1 MEIKRFEFN
10 YFGENTYVIW
20 DKTSKEAAIVD
31 PGMVNPD
38 EVSEIESYISGNS
51 LDLKYILLTHIHIDH
66 TFGIDALKSH
76 YGVKVYAHKADEP
89 LGQTR
94 SEQAQRFHLPV
105 GLGPVNVDRYIADG
119 DMLKLGK
126 EDIKVIH
133 TPGHSQGGVCYY
145 VPDSRFILTGDTLF
159 NRSIGRTDLP
169 GGNQRQLI
177 LSIRTKL
184 LELPTA
190 TVVYPGHGPSTTIG
204 EEEQFN
210 PFL

>member
-105 GLGPVNVDRYIADG
+105 ELGPVNVDR
-119 DMLKLGK
+119 
-126 EDIKVIH
+126 
-133 TPGHSQGGVCYY
+133 
-145 VPDSRFILTGDTLF
+145 GDTLF

>member
-20 DKTSKEAAIVD
+20 DKASKEAAIVD

-38 EVSEIESYISGNS
+38 EVSKVENYVSVNS

-66 TFGIDALKSH
+66 TFGIDALKSR
-76 YGVKVYAHKADEP
+76 YGIKVYAHKADEP

-105 GLGPVNVDRYIADG
+105 ELGPVNVDSYIADG
-119 DMLKLGK
+119 DMLKLGD
-126 EDIKVIH
+126 EYIKVIH

-159 NRSIGRTDLP
+159 KRSIGRTDLP

-184 LELPTA
+184 LELPPA

>member
-10 YFGENTYVIW
+10 YFGENTYIIW
-20 DKTSKEAAIVD
+20 DKESKEAAIVD

-38 EVSEIESYISGNS
+38 EVSEIESYISENS

-66 TFGIDALKSH
+66 TFGIDALKSR

-89 LGQTR
+89 LGKTR
-94 SEQAQRFHLPV
+94 SEQARMFHLPV
-105 GLGPVNVDRYIADG
+105 ELGPVNVDRYIADG